1 MPPTNSRGMLKRIA
15 SPPISP
21 PARTIEIVWAPSRGP
36 AQAGLA
42 PRSLT
47 RNGMNRTLI
56 APTPSIT
63 TDTPPRAATSQR
75 EPAMI
80 RRPSATAPPRPWDLA
95 FASASASG
103 TPRSRLTP

>member
-1 MPPTNSRGMLKRIA
+1 MLKRAA

-21 PARTIEIVWAPSRGP
+21 PARIIDRVWAPSSGP

-47 RNGMNRTLI
+47 RNGMNSTLI
-56 APTPSIT
+56 APTPSMT

-75 EPAMI
+75 G
-80 RRPSATAPPRPWDLA
+80 
-95 FASASASG
+95 SG
-103 TPRSRLTP
+103 DDPQAVGDRAAQAL